1 MVHQQSNYHASE
13 LGGLRVE
20 ITDPPLVRNVYSPI
34 LESKKRRSC
43 CDSATYASIELH
55 CVGTAEA
62 VLMDSVESD
71 LAMEVSCKPAAEDS
85 FYDSPDL

>member
-34 LESKKRRSC
+34 LESKKRRT
-43 CDSATYASIELH
+43 ATYASIELN